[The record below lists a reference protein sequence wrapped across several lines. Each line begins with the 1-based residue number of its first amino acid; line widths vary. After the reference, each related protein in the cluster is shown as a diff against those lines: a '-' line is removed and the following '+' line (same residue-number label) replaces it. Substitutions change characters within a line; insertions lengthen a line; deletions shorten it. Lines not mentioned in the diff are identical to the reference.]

1 MAKKTVMQV
10 RDTEI
15 KSIRQDD
22 VDFIY
27 LTEIAKLRNNVNS
40 NGIIANW
47 MRNRYPADASIGFRL

>member
-47 MRNRYPADASIGFRL
+47 MRKSQHH